1 VKLTSQERRRAGA
14 VAVPDDG
21 LQELRARFFER
32 LKEERERLL
41 DLDAL
46 LARSEMDRVAVL
58 AELRTRAHRLSGTA
72 SILELRGVA
81 ALGHALELAAE
92 GMAAADRALVPRAE
106 NSERV
111 VRATLQTLIEVIDT
125 LGKPAPGLRLHGR
138 LATAPRARRIL
149 AG

>member
-1 VKLTSQERRRAGA
+1 MKLTSHERRRARG

-32 LKEERERLL
+32 LKEERQRLL
-41 DLDAL
+41 DLSAVP
-46 LARSEMDRVAVL
+46 APGGMDRVDVL

-81 ALGHALELAAE
+81 ALGHALELAVE

-106 NSERV
+106 NSDRV
-111 VRATLQTLIEVIDT
+111 VRATLQALIEVIDT

-138 LATAPRARRIL
+138 LATPPQARRIL